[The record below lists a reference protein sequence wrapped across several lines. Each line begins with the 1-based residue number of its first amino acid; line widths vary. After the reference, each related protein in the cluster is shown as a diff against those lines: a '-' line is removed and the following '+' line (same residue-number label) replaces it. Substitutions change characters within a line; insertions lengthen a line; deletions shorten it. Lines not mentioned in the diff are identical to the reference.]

1 MTNDD
6 LLDEAARL
14 ALKHDAAYYAT
25 NTSRS
30 LRSLD
35 ARVQQAEA
43 ELKRARSDPDFDQ
56 EFARMRGKLDKVR
69 TAVTAELECLL
80 HDEDDP
86 AQCGSKRTVRE
97 VLGIL
102 DGKTGD

>member
-1 MTNDD
+1 
-6 LLDEAARL
+6 
-14 ALKHDAAYYAT
+14 
-25 NTSRS
+25 
-30 LRSLD
+30 
-35 ARVQQAEA
+35 
-43 ELKRARSDPDFDQ
+43 
-56 EFARMRGKLDKVR
+56 MRGKLDKVR